1 MKNEKQSRF
10 NRLAKET
17 TRGDAAS
24 LTPCAAS
31 AAEEHTANLLPRLR
45 SEKTARLK
53 GGLYHETQIALC
65 YNSNRIEGNRL
76 SEQQTRLIFETATL
90 LPENGDAIR
99 MDDLIETSNHF
110 AAFDFLLDV
119 ADRPLDER
127 CIKQFHAVLKRG
139 TTDAAKEWF
148 RVGGYKRM
156 PNMVGGRET
165 TPPRKVAC
173 AMKTLLA
180 EYRALPSVTFEAV
193 IDFHYRFETIHPFQD
208 GNGRVG
214 RLIAFKECLAH
225 GLVPFIIDES
235 HKAFYYRGLSRYPET
250 PEYLLDTCR
259 SAQDRYAEMIRYFA
273 ARLTSCAATDTESRK
288 ETEQ

>member
-1 MKNEKQSRF
+1 MPHGV
-10 NRLAKET
+10 A
-17 TRGDAAS
+17 
-24 LTPCAAS
+24 
-31 AAEEHTANLLPRLR
+31 PRLR
-45 SEKTARLK
+45 SEKTTRLK
-53 GGLYHETQIALC
+53 GGLYHETQVALFA
-65 YNSNRIEGNRL
+65 NSNRIEGSL
-76 SEQQTRLIFETATL
+76 ALEQQTRLIFETATL

-110 AAFDFLLDV
+110 VAFDFLLDV

-127 CIKQFHAVLKRG
+127 CIKQFHAILKRG
-139 TTDAAKEWF
+139 TSDAANEWF

-165 TPPRKVAC
+165 TPPLQVGGAI
-173 AMKTLLA
+173 KTLLA
-180 EYRALPSVTFEAV
+180 EYRALPSVTFEVV

-225 GLVPFIIDES
+225 GIVPFIIDEP
-235 HKAFYYRGLSRYPET
+235 HKTFYYRGLAQYPET

-273 ARLTSCAATDTESRK
+273 ARSAPCAAPATEGRQ
-288 ETEQ
+288 EIGQ